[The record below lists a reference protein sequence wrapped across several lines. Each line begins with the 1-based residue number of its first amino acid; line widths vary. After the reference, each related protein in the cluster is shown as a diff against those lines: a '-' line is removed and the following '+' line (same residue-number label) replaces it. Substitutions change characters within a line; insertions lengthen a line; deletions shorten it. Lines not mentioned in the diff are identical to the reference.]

1 MDDPVTAQ
9 RKIKDAL
16 GYGTGTVTLPSNTS
30 PTGYESYSWHVENVR
45 IGDSYDPS
53 IIIDYRFD
61 KEVDYF
67 PKDRV
72 WDASKKD
79 IENRIRGVTDRHV
92 IINIKLFSW

>member
-1 MDDPVTAQ
+1 MDSPQVAQ

-16 GYGTGTVTLPSNTS
+16 GYGTGSVSLPSNMS
-30 PTGYESYSWHVENVR
+30 PTGYKTFSWRVENVR

-61 KEVDYF
+61 KEVDYY
-67 PKDRV
+67 PKDAV
-72 WDASKKD
+72 WNQAKKD

-92 IINIKLFSW
+92 IINIKLF